1 MLTIMGHNNDF
12 FKQTGLRIM
21 NGRVGNDGGVGRF
34 TFVGS
39 RGRSLVDNVLPSQN
53 MLQLVKLLRV
63 QEPNIVSDHCLIEFS
78 FECSC
83 EVINN
88 QEHE

>member
-53 MLQLVKLLRV
+53 MLQLVKLLKYRN
-63 QEPNIVSDHCLIEFS
+63 QILYQTIVSLNLALN
-78 FECSC
+78 
-83 EVINN
+83 VRVK
-88 QEHE
+88 

>member
-53 MLQLVKLLRV
+53 MLQLVKLLEYRN
-63 QEPNIVSDHCLIEFS
+63 QILYQTIVSLNLALN
-78 FECSC
+78 
-83 EVINN
+83 VRVK
-88 QEHE
+88 